1 MSTLDDDLL
10 HRASK
15 LQRRIVFPDS
25 SDERTVRAVQ
35 ELQHLGVA
43 IPILVTHDTPISEPH
58 LVEYLLERRAGKGLT
73 RSEAEHLAV
82 QPLFRA
88 AWMVHTGEADAGVAG
103 SVSTTA
109 DVLRAGI
116 WTIGMDSSVS
126 VVSSFFLMVLPSGAV
141 LTYADCG
148 VVPDPT
154 ADQLADIAQSSAVS
168 HHILTGAEPRVAFLS
183 FSTKGSAQHPHAQK
197 VRDAF
202 RIFSEKYP
210 NIVADGEL
218 QADAALVPAVAAR
231 KAPSSALAGNSNVLV
246 FPTLDAGNIAYKLTE
261 RFAGAAAYGPVVQG
275 LQKPFVDVS
284 RGCTWHDMV
293 LTAAIAA
300 LLSNS
305 AAPGVTPSVP

>member
-1 MSTLDDDLL
+1 MSTRDDDLL

-126 VVSSFFLMVLPSGAV
+126 VVSSFYLMVLPSGAV

-261 RFAGAAAYGPVVQG
+261 RLAGAAAYGPVVQG

>member
-35 ELQHLGVA
+35 ELKHLGIA
-43 IPILVTHDTPISEPH
+43 IPILVTHDTPINEPH
-58 LVEYLLERRAGKGLT
+58 LVDYLLERRAGKGLT
-73 RSEAEHLAV
+73 RSEAKHLAA

-141 LTYADCG
+141 FTYADCG

-154 ADQLADIAQSSAVS
+154 ADQLADIARSSAVS
-168 HHILTGAEPRVAFLS
+168 HHILTRTEPRVAFLS

-231 KAPSSALAGNSNVLV
+231 KAPNSALAGNSNVLV

-261 RFAGAAAYGPVVQG
+261 RLAGAAAYGPVVQG

>member
-1 MSTLDDDLL
+1 MSTRDDDLL

-154 ADQLADIAQSSAVS
+154 ADQLADIARSSAVS

-210 NIVADGEL
+210 NIIADGEL
-218 QADAALVPAVAAR
+218 QADAALIPAVAAR
-231 KAPSSALAGNSNVLV
+231 KAPNSALAGHSNVLV

-261 RFAGAAAYGPVVQG
+261 RLAGAAAYGPVVQG

>member
-261 RFAGAAAYGPVVQG
+261 RLAGAAAYGPVVQG

>member
-1 MSTLDDDLL
+1 MSTRDDDLL

-261 RFAGAAAYGPVVQG
+261 RLAGAAAYGPVVQG